1 MSLSSGRSRMDLA
14 VAAILALSCTVG
26 IPAAKAQVPFTEL
39 DKQMDTITKGK
50 NAGDIL
56 SNQKLVRAN
65 IDTRISQ
72 LRSQISIATARHW
85 LTPQQMSA
93 LSQQLDMVQSMQTRA
108 RSVGLTVSEARDLV
122 DRLRTVEQNVSNQMA
137 STGKIQSD
145 HISSLTN
152 LENQRLYLQSRID
165 QGLSLGRL
173 SPEQVQ
179 SLRQQM
185 AEIRAQENRSG
196 GLTPLQQDTLRRRM
210 AALNARIN
218 GYF

>member
-1 MSLSSGRSRMDLA
+1 MDLA